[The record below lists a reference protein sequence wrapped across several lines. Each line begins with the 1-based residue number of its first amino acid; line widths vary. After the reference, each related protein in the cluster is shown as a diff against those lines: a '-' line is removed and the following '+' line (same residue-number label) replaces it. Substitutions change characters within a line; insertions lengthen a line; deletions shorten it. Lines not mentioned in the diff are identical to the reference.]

1 MGNTEKRAMLDDSF
15 FSFTRTDLLIK
26 LILLFPLTTLFQYHI
41 GLLNKLLFFVVLVV
55 LFCTNAVK
63 SKPFLYMAG
72 IGMLW
77 LFSMAVT
84 PLAALKLN
92 LNMAFYYIFLV
103 FYLVFVLTEQK
114 KIWHLLLKNRRY
126 IFYMVLLY
134 TAVVTVSIFLPGSY
148 SQVTV
153 GGWGDNAYFMSI
165 SGSPNRVG
173 PASLFIV
180 VLIIFLIQ
188 TGTHRAVALFALPQ
202 LYVFLMGGSRTYF
215 VLGMCAV
222 VVMYYVMIPR
232 KKWFF
237 LSLVP
242 LGLVG
247 VALVLNSSMM
257 DKFAATFQE
266 GLEQQEFWRRLTN
279 SRSVFWVE
287 QLKLFQDTPVWKQI
301 FGNGINF
308 TTHRYGLWAHSDFI
322 EILCSYG
329 YVGLANYLV
338 LMVVTIRTL
347 MKTRKRHFLIKCI
360 CVFIWFFNAFF
371 NFFYCYF
378 SAMLCYPILL
388 MVIGHLDGDQ
398 NDSCVS
404 VGPALQTGNGQ
415 EYEEIP

>member
-1 MGNTEKRAMLDDSF
+1 MGNTGKRGVLGDGF

-26 LILLFPLTTLFQYHI
+26 LILLFPLTTLFQHHI
-41 GLLNKLLFFVVLVV
+41 GVLNKLLFFVVLVV
-55 LFCTNAVK
+55 LFCANALK

-72 IGMLW
+72 ISVLW

-84 PLAALKLN
+84 PLEALKLN

-103 FYLVFVLTEQK
+103 FYLVFALTEQK
-114 KIWHLLLKNRRY
+114 KIWQLLLKNRRY

-134 TAVVTVSIFLPGSY
+134 TAVVTVSIFLPSSY
-148 SQVTV
+148 SRVTA

-173 PASLFIV
+173 PASLFIM

-188 TGTHRAVALFALPQ
+188 TGTHKAVVVCALPQ
-202 LYVFLMGGSRTYF
+202 LYVFMMGGSRTYF
-215 VLGMCAV
+215 VLGMCAAV
-222 VVMYYVMIPR
+222 VLYYVMIPR

-237 LSLVP
+237 LSLLPV
-242 LGLVG
+242 GLVG
-247 VALVLNSSMM
+247 VVLVLNSSMM

-266 GLEQQEFWRRLTN
+266 GLSQQEFWRRLTN

-287 QLKLFQDTPVWKQI
+287 QLEAFKKTPMLKQLL
-301 FGNGINF
+301 GNGINF
-308 TTHRYGLWAHSDFI
+308 TTHQVGIWAHSDFI

-329 YVGLANYLV
+329 YVGLLNYLV
-338 LMVVTIRTL
+338 LMTVTLRTL
-347 MKTRKRHFLIKCI
+347 LKTRKRHFFVKCI

-388 MVIGHLDGDQ
+388 MTVGHIDD
-398 NDSCVS
+398 
-404 VGPALQTGNGQ
+404 
-415 EYEEIP
+415 